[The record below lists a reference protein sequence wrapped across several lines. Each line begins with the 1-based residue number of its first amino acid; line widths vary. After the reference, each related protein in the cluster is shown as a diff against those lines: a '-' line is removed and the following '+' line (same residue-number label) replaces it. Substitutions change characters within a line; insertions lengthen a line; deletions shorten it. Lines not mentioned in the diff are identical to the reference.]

1 MSEHLR
7 IVAVDPSLRSTGVA
21 VLNWNS
27 ETNQIWV
34 TNCAVLRTPVKY
46 KKLEAIYYMIGL
58 IKEFSEKEEIV
69 ACDQAVVEFPA
80 AFYNPKFSTG
90 TLSPLSAISGAA
102 YSFLNDFEKEPRA
115 EMIYP
120 TVWNKARNKRK
131 TKDIIEELVG
141 DQAHWQFDQAVK
153 NPNMYEHVIDALGM
167 AYYILERDYL

>member
-1 MSEHLR
+1 
-7 IVAVDPSLRSTGVA
+7 
-21 VLNWNS
+21 
-27 ETNQIWV
+27 
-34 TNCAVLRTPVKY
+34 
-46 KKLEAIYYMIGL
+46 MIGL